1 MTPEFLQLWRTSL
14 RLRPLLWLTPCIVGG
29 SLLGLRLAAAW
40 ETGAPSPLWLA
51 GLIALLFTLLLAA
64 SFYQALDLSFTIRLT
79 VAVISFSVMSIYAV
93 WRTLPPLDDI
103 SYLTS
108 RNISR
113 SQPLRAPHIT
123 LRGYV
128 ADFPQRGEFSTQFP
142 LQCFQYDH
150 EKRQQVPNSSLV
162 WISMP
167 PTLPLD
173 VGDAIQVQGE
183 LRPLARATNSGQ
195 REEHWRFVLQSC
207 WSRLSVK
214 EPEFLT
220 RLNLP
225 PRYTFK
231 RRISSL
237 RLAILKHYE
246 RAFLN
251 RGNPY
256 PRANAQ
262 LLTAM
267 VFGEGGL
274 SHPLPSLVREQFRI
288 AGLSHVLVASGSQI
302 AFCAALLLGLGKVF
316 GLRGKW
322 LLALVVPL
330 LFLYASLAG
339 GAPSIMRATV
349 AGVLVTIAVLSG
361 RDTDPLSLWLAALL
375 ALVVIDPVQLMSLS
389 LQLSFAAAW
398 GLIMLAPLLQKMICS
413 YFGTNFLTELTAF
426 SLAAQI
432 GILPIL
438 LYHFGT
444 IGIAGLGANL
454 LAVPL
459 AGILVATGIGGLVL
473 PLAWLN
479 EWLTRGI
486 AQTATLFSGLPGA
499 QAESPPLQLGW
510 VVTYYALLSA
520 TISFLGIKA
529 NSAMQ
534 QPTPHPSSLQLLRD
548 HWLVPLAMELAHWR
562 ARLLARW
569 PQKPL
574 ALGVLLLSL
583 FVLAG
588 FQRYQSRPEH
598 FRLTMLDVGQGES
611 LVAISPERKVLLV
624 DGGGDVSGWR
634 ADVGRSVIVPY
645 LQAKGIRKI
654 DFLVLTHTDA
664 DHCNGLLSVLE
675 EVPVDMVLD
684 GTSQHNPAAVEYNAL
699 KKEILR
705 RGIPLQRAHA
715 GQRLP
720 LGTAQIEVL
729 APFTPALPGDNN
741 NSVVLRLEYQQ
752 TSFLL
757 TGDIEQEA
765 EERLTR
771 RGVDLNS
778 TILKVA
784 HHGSRTSTSLPI
796 LNAIKPQATL
806 ISCGRYNQFG
816 HPSADVLDRLDA
828 GGIPVFRTDIDGA
841 IEVFSDGRR
850 CWVDTAR

>member
-14 RLRPLLWLTPCIVGG
+14 RLRPLLWLTPCVVGG

-40 ETGAPSPLWLA
+40 ETGAASPLWLA
-51 GLIALLFTLLLAA
+51 GFIALLFTLLLTA
-64 SFYQALDLSFTIRLT
+64 SFYWRAHFPFIMRLAI
-79 VAVISFSVMSIYAV
+79 AVISFSLMTIYAV
-93 WRTLPPLDDI
+93 WRALPPPNDI
-103 SYLTS
+103 SHLTAQ
-108 RNISR
+108 NINR
-113 SQPLRAPHIT
+113 SQPLRAPSIT

-142 LQCFQYDH
+142 LQCFEFDQ
-150 EKRQQVPNSSLV
+150 ETRQRVSNSSLV
-162 WISMP
+162 WVSIS
-167 PTLPLD
+167 PTLPIE
-173 VGDAIQVQGE
+173 VGDAVQVQGD
-183 LRPLARATNSGQ
+183 LRPLARATNPGQ
-195 REEHWRFVLQSC
+195 REEHWRFVLQHC
-207 WSRLSVK
+207 WSRLAVQK
-214 EPEFLT
+214 PELLT
-220 RLNLP
+220 QLNLP

-231 RRISSL
+231 RRIARL
-237 RLAILKHYE
+237 RLTILQHYE
-246 RAFLN
+246 HAFLN

-302 AFCAALLLGLGKVF
+302 AFFAAILLGLGKVL
-316 GLRGKW
+316 GLRGNW
-322 LLALVVPL
+322 LLVLVVPL
-330 LFLYASLAG
+330 LFLYATLAG
-339 GAPSIMRATV
+339 GAPSIMRAAV
-349 AGVLVTIAVLSG
+349 AGVLITIAVLGG
-361 RDTDPLSLWLAALL
+361 RDIDPFSLWLAALL
-375 ALVVIDPVQLMSLS
+375 ALVVIDPAQLMSLS

-398 GLIMLAPLLQKMICS
+398 GLIMLAPLLQKPICS
-413 YFGTNFLTELTAF
+413 YFGQNILTELTAF

-438 LYHFGT
+438 LYHFGK
-444 IGIAGLGANL
+444 ISVAGLGANL
-454 LAVPL
+454 FAVPL
-459 AGILVATGIGGLVL
+459 AGILVATGIGGLLL

-486 AQTATLFSGLPGA
+486 AQTATFFSGLPGA
-499 QAESPPLQLGW
+499 QAEPAPLQLGW
-510 VVTYYALLSA
+510 VVVYYTILSA
-520 TISFLGIKA
+520 TISFSGIKA

-534 QPTPHPSSLQLLRD
+534 QPTPRPSQLQLLRD

-569 PQKPL
+569 PRKPL

-583 FVLAG
+583 FLLAG

-611 LVAISPERKVLLV
+611 LVAISPEKRVLLV

-645 LQAKGIRKI
+645 LQANGIRKI
-654 DFLVLTHTDA
+654 DILVLTHTDA

-675 EVPVDMVLD
+675 EVPVGMVID
-684 GTSQHNPAAVEYNAL
+684 GTSPHNPAAVECNAL
-699 KKEILR
+699 KKEIER
-705 RGIPLQRAHA
+705 RRIPLQRAQA
-715 GQRLP
+715 GQDLP
-720 LGTAQIEVL
+720 LGTAKIEIL
-729 APFTPALPGDNN
+729 APFTPTLPGDNN

-757 TGDIEQEA
+757 TGDIEQAA
-765 EERLTR
+765 EERLTQ
-771 RGVDLNS
+771 RGDDLRS

-796 LNAIKPQATL
+796 LNAIQPQATL

-816 HPSADVLDRLDA
+816 HPSADVLGRLDA
-828 GGIPVFRTDIDGA
+828 TGIPVFRTDIDGA
-841 IEVFSDGRR
+841 IEVFSDGRK
-850 CWVDTAR
+850 CWVDTAH